1 MTPPAP
7 SAATTELIVADAAA
21 WRAWL
26 DANENA
32 SDGVWLVLAKKGT
45 TEPTSLSYAQ
55 AVDEALCS
63 GWIDGQ
69 KRSRD
74 ETTFIERFTPRRSAS
89 LWSQRNIGLV
99 EALIA
104 EGRMRA
110 RGHAEIERAK
120 SDGRWERAYA
130 SSRTAAIPEDL
141 AAALEVSTAAAATFA
156 TLNAA
161 NRYSVIHRIITAPSA
176 TSRGNRLAKLIG
188 MLEAGETPHPQ

>member
-7 SAATTELIVADAAA
+7 SAATTELIVAAAAA

-26 DANENA
+26 DANEDA

-74 ETTFIERFTPRRSAS
+74 ETTFVERFTPRRSAS
-89 LWSQRNIGLV
+89 LWSQRNIGLA

>member
-1 MTPPAP
+1 MSET
-7 SAATTELIVADAAA
+7 ATTELIVADAAG

-26 DANENA
+26 DANEYD

-45 TEPTSLSYAQ
+45 TDPTSLSYAE

-74 ETTFIERFTPRRSAS
+74 ATTFIERFTPRRPAS

-104 EGRMRA
+104 EGRMRE

-120 SDGRWERAYA
+120 ADGRWARAYA
-130 SSRTAAIPEDL
+130 PSSTAEVPDDL
-141 AAALEVSTAAAATFA
+141 TAALEVSTAAAATFA
-156 TLNAA
+156 TLNAQ
-161 NRYSVIHRIITAPSA
+161 NRYAVIHRIVTAPSA
-176 TSRGNRLAKLIG
+176 NSRGNRLAKLVA
-188 MLEAGETPHPQ
+188 MLEAGDTPYPQ

>member
-1 MTPPAP
+1 MDA
-7 SAATTELIVADAAA
+7 LIVADAAA

-26 DANENA
+26 DVNEA
-32 SDGVWLVLAKKGT
+32 TSDGVWLVLAKKGAT
-45 TEPTSLSYAQ
+45 DPTSLTYAE
-55 AVDEALCS
+55 ALDESLCS

-74 ETTFIERFTPRRSAS
+74 ETTFVERFTPRRPTS

-104 EGRMRA
+104 EGRMRE

-120 SDGRWERAYA
+120 ADGRWERAYA
-130 SSRTAAIPEDL
+130 SARTAEVPEDL
-141 AAALEVSTAAAATFA
+141 LAALEVSTAAAATFA

-161 NRYSVIHRIITAPSA
+161 NRYSVLHRLMTAPSA
-176 TSRGNRLAKLIG
+176 TSRGNRLEKLVA
-188 MLEAGETPHPQ
+188 MLERGETPHPQ

>member
-26 DANENA
+26 DANEDA

-130 SSRTAAIPEDL
+130 SSRTAEIPEDL